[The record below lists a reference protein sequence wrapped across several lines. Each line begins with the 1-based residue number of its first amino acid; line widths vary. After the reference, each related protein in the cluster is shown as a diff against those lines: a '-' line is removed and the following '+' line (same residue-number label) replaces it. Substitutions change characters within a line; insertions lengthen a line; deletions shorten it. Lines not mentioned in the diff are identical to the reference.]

1 MRPILFTGGLI
12 FDGMNRFAQ
21 PLNLLIADGRI
32 AEISSSAIPPGD
44 ALIIDCAGRTLMP
57 GLIDCH
63 GHAVAITSDY
73 RVNAEMPDLL
83 VAFHAAKILRG
94 MLDRG
99 FTTLRDAGGATW
111 PLVQAVETG
120 LIEGPRLF
128 ISGRALSQSNGHGDL
143 RGRNVL
149 WPDLA
154 QTIRAGS
161 AARLVDG
168 VDNVRKAVREELQQ
182 GAQQIKVLASG
193 GVSSLTDPISWTQ
206 YSQAELTAI
215 VEEAEAAETY
225 VMAHAYTSRA
235 IIRAVQCGVRTIE
248 HGNLVDEATAK
259 AMADRNVY
267 AVPTLAVYEASA
279 LYGRAAGRSEEKLAR
294 AETVRAA
301 GLRSLQLFRE
311 AGVKMGYGSDLSGD
325 WHRLQGLEFTA
336 RAAIISPLELMR
348 SATSVGAEIVRQEGQ
363 LGCIKRG
370 ALADV
375 IVVEGDPLEDISLLA
390 RGEETIPLVIKGG
403 KIVKNRLASA

>member
-12 FDGMNRFAQ
+12 FDGMNRLAQ

-161 AARLVDG
+161 AARIVDG

-182 GAQQIKVLASG
+182 GAQQIKVMASG

-215 VEEAEAAETY
+215 VEEAEAAEAY

-235 IIRAVQCGVRTIE
+235 IIRAVQCGARTIE
-248 HGNLVDEATAK
+248 HGNLVDEATAT

-336 RAAIISPLELMR
+336 RAPVIPPLELLR
-348 SATSVGAEIVRQEGQ
+348 SATSVGAEIIRQDGK
-363 LGCIKRG
+363 LGCIKPN
-370 ALADV
+370 AIADV

-390 RGEETIPLVIKGG
+390 RGEETIPLVVKGG